1 MGDRTAR
8 AGTDRRPAHL
18 NRTGLVLVG
27 ALMVAAGG
35 AGLARGAGA
44 FGGDRAGGL
53 VFSGTVRRYAAD
65 HGWFWPAVAA
75 AVIVLALLGLAWLLA
90 QGRTGRLPGLA
101 VEPDPSGGRTRVS
114 AKAVTDALE
123 AEVAE
128 YPGVRTAR
136 ARLIGSSRRP
146 ELRLNVTYLRRA
158 DPAELRRRI
167 EDEGMPRLATALGR
181 PSIPAVVRLRLVKG
195 DRAETLL

>member
-1 MGDRTAR
+1 MAART
-8 AGTDRRPAHL
+8 TRRPAQL

-27 ALMVAAGG
+27 ALMVAVGG
-35 AGLARGAGA
+35 AGLARGAGV
-44 FGGDRAGGL
+44 FGESRATGR
-53 VFSGTVRRYAAD
+53 VFSGAVRRYAAG

-101 VEPDPSGGRTRVS
+101 MEPDSAGGRTRLS
-114 AKAVTDALE
+114 GRAVTDALE
-123 AEVAE
+123 AEVGE

-136 ARLIGSSRRP
+136 ARLVGSSRRP
-146 ELRLNVTYLRRA
+146 ELRLNVAYLRRA

-167 EDEGMPRLATALGR
+167 EEEAMPRLSAALGR
-181 PSIPAVVRLRLVKG
+181 ESVPAVVRLRLVQG